1 MICGSII
8 AVLIGLILDLMFGD
22 PYWLPHLVRLM
33 GRTIGFLE
41 KRLLNPSDT
50 LPKQKQKGV
59 FLVISMV
66 FLYGVIPFGIL
77 KCCYEVH
84 FVAGV
89 LAEGIVCWQ
98 MLAAKSLKKES
109 MKVYESLRA
118 GNVEQARYNVSMIV
132 GRDTEKLTEEG
143 IIRAAVETVAENTS
157 DGVIAPLFYMIMGG
171 GWLAMAYK
179 AVNTMDSMV
188 GYRNE
193 KYLYFGCAAART
205 DDVVNFIPARLS
217 AMLMIVS
224 SIFLG
229 LDYQNA
235 VRIFKRDRY
244 QHKSPNSAQTESVC
258 AGALGV
264 RLAGNAW
271 YFGELCQ
278 KPYIGDA
285 VRDIRTEDIRT
296 ANRMMYVTTIL
307 GFVILI
313 SIKILIWRFFI

>member
-41 KRLLNPSDT
+41 KKLLNPSDT

-84 FVAGV
+84 FVAGT
-89 LAEGIVCWQ
+89 LLEGIVCWQ

-109 MKVYESLRA
+109 MKVYESLRT
-118 GNVEQARYNVSMIV
+118 GNVEQARHDVSMIV

-224 SIFLG
+224 SVFLG
-229 LDYQNA
+229 LDYRNA

-264 RLAGNAW
+264 RLAGDAW

-296 ANRMMYVTTIL
+296 LNRMMYVTTIL
-307 GFVILI
+307 GFLILI

>member
-41 KRLLNPSDT
+41 KKLLNPSDT

-59 FLVISMV
+59 FLVISMI

-89 LAEGIVCWQ
+89 LAESIVCWQ

-157 DGVIAPLFYMIMGG
+157 DGVIAPLFYMVMGG

-224 SIFLG
+224 SVFLG

-271 YFGELCQ
+271 YFGELCR

-307 GFVILI
+307 GFLILI